1 MSWVASRMLTGDRV
15 KFFGLIFGVTFAT
28 FLMSQQVS
36 VFVGIVRRSA
46 SQIVDVRDAGIWVMD
61 PRVRHFDEAPGL
73 PDGAL
78 KRVRGVA
85 GVQWAVRF
93 FKGQVLAR
101 IERGLPRSVIL
112 EAVDDAN
119 LVGAPQELIA
129 GSLADLRR
137 PYAVIVDKAGYEYLW
152 PGEPIRLRREF
163 EINDRRAVLV
173 GVCKASPPFVTL
185 PIMFTR
191 FNEALMYVP
200 TKRNLMNYVLAEVMP
215 GENGASVARRI
226 SKETGL
232 LAVTQDGFFWNTIK
246 YMLGSTGNSGEPLA
260 SRSCWGSSSESR
272 WRGRPSTCLRLK
284 TWKHFG
290 SLKAM
295 GVNNRRLIGVILLQA
310 LSHGRLYS
318 GLRLGSRHDR
328 GVFRPHEP
336 DYAPRRGCTC
346 AGRLLACGRHRG
358 ARDRVPGQACSA
370 CARVLYLEPAIVF
383 RGA

>member
-1 MSWVASRMLTGDRV
+1 MNWLAIRMLTGDRV

-36 VFVGIVRRSA
+36 VFIGIVGRSA
-46 SQIVDVRDAGIWVMD
+46 SQILDVRDASIWVMD

-73 PDGAL
+73 PNGAVQ
-78 KRVRGVA
+78 RVRGVS

-93 FKGQVLAR
+93 YKGQVLAR

-129 GSLADLRR
+129 GQLADLKH

-152 PGEPIRLRREF
+152 PDEPIRLWREF

-173 GVCKASPPFVTL
+173 GVCKASPPFITL
-185 PIMFTR
+185 PVMITR

-200 TKRNLMNYVLAEVMP
+200 AKRNLMNYVLAEPMP
-215 GENGASVARRI
+215 GEDRARVAERI
-226 SKETGL
+226 SRQTGL
-232 LAVTQDGFFWNTIK
+232 LGVTQEGFFWNTVN
-246 YMLGSTGNSGEPLA
+246 YMLGSTGIPVNFGITIALGFIVGVAVAGQTFYLFTLENL
-260 SRSCWGSSSESR
+260 
-272 WRGRPSTCLRLK
+272 
-284 TWKHFG
+284 KHFG

-310 LSHGRLYS
+310 LTVGGIGFSLGVGMSALFFERTNQITYLAGLYMRWQAVAGVGVAVLVIVS
-318 GLRLGSRHDR
+318 LASMLSLR
-328 GVFRPHEP
+328 
-336 DYAPRRGCTC
+336 
-346 AGRLLACGRHRG
+346 
-358 ARDRVPGQACSA
+358 
-370 CARVLYLEPAIVF
+370 RVLYLEPAIVF

>member
-1 MSWVASRMLTGDRV
+1 MSWLAIRMLTGDRV

-36 VFVGIVRRSA
+36 VFVGIVGRSA

-101 IERGLPRSVIL
+101 IEKGLPRSVIL
-112 EAVDDAN
+112 QAVDDAN

-129 GSLADLRR
+129 GSLVDLRR

-152 PGEPIRLRREF
+152 PGEPIRLLREF

-200 TKRNLMNYVLAEVMP
+200 TKRNLMNYVLAEVVP
-215 GENGASVARRI
+215 GENGESVAKRI
-226 SKETGL
+226 SRETGL

-246 YMLGSTGNSGEPLA
+246 YMLGSTGIPVNFGITIALGFIVGVAVAGQTFYLFTLENL
-260 SRSCWGSSSESR
+260 
-272 WRGRPSTCLRLK
+272 
-284 TWKHFG
+284 KHFG

-310 LSHGRLYS
+310 LTVGGIGFALGIGMTAMFFERTNQITHLAGLYMRWEAVAS
-318 GLRLGSRHDR
+318 VGIAVLVIVSLASLLSLR
-328 GVFRPHEP
+328 
-336 DYAPRRGCTC
+336 
-346 AGRLLACGRHRG
+346 
-358 ARDRVPGQACSA
+358 
-370 CARVLYLEPAIVF
+370 RVLYLEPAIVF

>member
-1 MSWVASRMLTGDRV
+1 
-15 KFFGLIFGVTFAT
+15 
-28 FLMSQQVS
+28 
-36 VFVGIVRRSA
+36 
-46 SQIVDVRDAGIWVMD
+46 MD

-101 IERGLPRSVIL
+101 IEKGLPRSVIL

-129 GSLADLRR
+129 GNLADLRR

-152 PGEPIRLRREF
+152 PGEPIRLGREF

-185 PIMFTR
+185 PVMFTR

-200 TKRNLMNYVLAEVMP
+200 TKRNLMNFVLAEPMP
-215 GENGASVARRI
+215 GENGASARRAHLARDRPAGRHAGGI
-226 SKETGL
+226 L
-232 LAVTQDGFFWNTIK
+232 LEHDQLHARLDGH
-246 YMLGSTGNSGEPLA
+246 SGELRHHDRA
-260 SRSCWGSSSESR
+260 GVHRR
-272 WRGRPSTCLRLK
+272 RGRGGADVLPVHTREPEALRLAQ
-284 TWKHFG
+284 G
-290 SLKAM
+290 DGGQQSPAD
-295 GVNNRRLIGVILLQA
+295 RRDSA
-310 LSHGRLYS
+310 ASPDGR
-318 GLRLGSRHDR
+318 RHRVCPGRRTDG

-336 DYAPRRGCTC
+336 DHAPGGTAHALAGGRRRRRRR
-346 AGRLLACGRHRG
+346 ALIVSLASLLSLR
-358 ARDRVPGQACSA
+358 
-370 CARVLYLEPAIVF
+370 RVLYLEPAIVF